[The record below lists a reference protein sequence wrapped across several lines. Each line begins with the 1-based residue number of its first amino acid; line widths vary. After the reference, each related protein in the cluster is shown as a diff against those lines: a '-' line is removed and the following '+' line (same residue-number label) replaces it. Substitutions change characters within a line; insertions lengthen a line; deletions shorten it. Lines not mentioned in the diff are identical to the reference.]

1 MRAKTLSF
9 YLLPISYNYT
19 ATFKV
24 ILFKWKKLSDA
35 SVMTSSTA
43 YGEQP
48 NQRLLVKESIS
59 SDF

>member
-9 YLLPISYNYT
+9 YLLSISYNYT

-48 NQRLLVKESIS
+48 NPRL
-59 SDF
+59 